1 MSEILL
7 EDDVRE
13 DAILFEYDNIE
24 KLYLIVMIIS
34 FVVFL
39 VSGIISM
46 T

>member
-13 DAILFEYDNIE
+13 DAILYEYDGIE
-24 KLYLIVMIIS
+24 KFYLVVMIIS